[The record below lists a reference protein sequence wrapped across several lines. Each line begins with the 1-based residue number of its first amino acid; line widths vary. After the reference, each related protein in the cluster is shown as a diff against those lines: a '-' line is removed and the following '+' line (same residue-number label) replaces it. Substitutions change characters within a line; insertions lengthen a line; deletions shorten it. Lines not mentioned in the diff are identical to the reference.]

1 MGTKGTIKKVNQSND
16 EKYISK
22 VLLFLTLYIV
32 LLLYILILLF
42 CVLISFI
49 YIFFNFYLTI

>member
-16 EKYISK
+16 KKYISR
-22 VLLFLTLYIV
+22 VLLFLILYIV

-42 CVLISFI
+42 CVLVSFI
-49 YIFFNFYLTI
+49 YIYFLIFI

>member
-16 EKYISK
+16 KKYISR
-22 VLLFLTLYIV
+22 VLLFLILYIV

-42 CVLISFI
+42 CVLVSFI
-49 YIFFNFYLTI
+49 YIYIF